1 MPTNDPRPTK
11 AARREDARA
20 KAQAMRQEQERRAKR
35 NRLLAIGGLLAA
47 VAVLAVVIV
56 AIVRQ
61 GAERAEA
68 YGTVQYGGGEDTV
81 VAPTLDDVEAPSTAD
96 GGGIPVSAAGVGE
109 TSEDDTTVEV
119 YFDFMCPYCGQFDE
133 ANAADLEALAAE
145 EGITVVYK
153 PISFLDGTSQGTFFS
168 TRAANALA
176 VVADQS
182 PEHVADF
189 ITAMYDNQPEEGSS
203 GLTDAEIG
211 EIAEGVGVP
220 ADVVEQFT
228 ATVDGTY
235 EIATDDGNEE
245 RDGTWRTFSP
255 WVVAATEQAN
265 TDLGGISTPSVRI
278 NGQKWPASQNEQGL
292 LYQPG
297 PLAEAVR
304 AAAAEQG

>member
-11 AARREDARA
+11 AERREDARA
-20 KAQAMRQEQERRAKR
+20 KALAMRQEQERRAKR
-35 NRLLAIGGLLAA
+35 NRLLAIGGLVVA
-47 VAVLAVVIV
+47 VAVLAVVVI

-68 YGTVQYGGGEDTV
+68 YGSVQYGGGEQTV
-81 VAPTLDDVEAPSTAD
+81 VPSLDEVEAPATALE
-96 GGGIPVSAAGVGE
+96 GGIPVSAAGVGE
-109 TSEDDTTVEV
+109 TTEDATTVEV
-119 YFDFMCPYCGQFDE
+119 YFDFMCPYCGQFDA
-133 ANAADLEALAAE
+133 ANSADLEALAQE

-176 VVADQS
+176 VVADGS

-189 ITAMYDNQPEEGSS
+189 ITAMYENQPEEGSS
-203 GLTDAEIG
+203 GLSDAEIG

-235 EIATDDGNEE
+235 EATTDDGTEE
-245 RDGTWRTFSP
+245 REGTWRTFAP
-255 WVVAATEQAN
+255 WVAAATEQAN
-265 TDLGGISTPSVRI
+265 TDLGGISTPSVLI
-278 NGQKWPASQNEQGL
+278 NGEKWPASQNEQGL

-304 AAAAEQG
+304 AAAAQG